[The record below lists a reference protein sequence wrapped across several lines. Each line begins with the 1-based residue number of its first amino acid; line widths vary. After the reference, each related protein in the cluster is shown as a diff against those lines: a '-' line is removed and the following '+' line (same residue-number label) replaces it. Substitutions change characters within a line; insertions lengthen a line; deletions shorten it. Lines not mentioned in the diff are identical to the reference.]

1 MKKQSGFT
9 LIELVI
15 VIIILGILAAVAVP
29 KFIDLQGDA
38 RGSATKGLKAA
49 LEDAATLTYSKAAIE
64 GKEKAATETTD
75 DGVAIVYGYPSE
87 SGIFDTVDLSAND
100 WASAAGS
107 TGVLIYSSSITS
119 GSASTC
125 NVEYIQPATSDARP
139 TVTATISGC

>member
-1 MKKQSGFT
+1 MKKQTGFT

-64 GKEKAATETTD
+64 GKEKASSDSTD

-87 SGIFDTVDLSAND
+87 SGIFDAVDLSTDD
-100 WASAAGS
+100 WASAAGT
-107 TGVLIYSSSITS
+107 TGVIIYSTSITS
-119 GSASTC
+119 GGQATC
-125 NVEYIQPATSDARP
+125 GVEYTNAESGSRP
-139 TVTATISGC
+139 TIEATITGC